1 MLKKMYKKNGMI
13 YIPSKDSKNI
23 KLSYYLI
30 NNYDSKKKEIDIIKE
45 YYKSIGYEYNK

>member
-1 MLKKMYKKNGMI
+1 MLKKLYKKNGMI
-13 YIPSKDSKNI
+13 YIPPKDSKNI

-30 NNYDSKKKEIDIIKE
+30 NNYDSNKNENEIIKE